1 MQPTA
6 NKVFDFRR
14 SVKADGGAPQT
25 AWRWVSERGLRVE
38 TGDATLARYAALT
51 RGRFSEIEDVVPA
64 DGSLL
69 VVLRRGVQA
78 SPELWAELA
87 GPPESAAA
95 ESGRLHEIAVEYGG
109 GSGPD
114 LPEVAERAGID
125 ASAYIRIHAGVE
137 YTVAF
142 LGFQPGFPYLRGL
155 PGVLHAARR
164 QTPRTRVPA
173 GSVAVGGTYTGIY
186 PGDGPGGWQV
196 IGRTEAVLFKPEREP
211 PALLMPG
218 DRVRFVPA

>member
-1 MQPTA
+1 MQSA
-6 NKVFDFRR
+6 ENQLFDPGQ
-14 SVKADGGAPQT
+14 SAQADGGPSRP

-38 TGDATLARYAALT
+38 TGGATLARYTALT
-51 RGRFSEIEDVVPA
+51 GGRFSEIEELVPA

-69 VVLRRGVQA
+69 VVLRRGAEV

-87 GPPESAAA
+87 VPLDSAAA

-109 GSGPD
+109 QSGPD
-114 LPEVAERAGID
+114 LPEMAERAGVD
-125 ASAYIRIHAGVE
+125 AAAYIRIHAAVE

-155 PGVLHAARR
+155 PSVLHAARR
-164 QTPRTRVPA
+164 QTPRTRVPS

-196 IGRTEAVLFKPEREP
+196 IGRTAAALFEPGRER